1 MPSLRL
7 KIALLGTGGG
17 VFMRSRSGQSSTL
30 RRLARSYSLQA
41 LLAFGAPANGLPRVM
56 TLRT

>member
-30 RRLARSYSLQA
+30 RWLARS
-41 LLAFGAPANGLPRVM
+41 
-56 TLRT
+56 